1 MFTIM
6 FAVYN
11 LFKLI
16 VKLDYFYTVTIIY
29 RPMHLFEIIEINY
42 YYYITSS
49 VFYYTNKL
57 IKKINTY
64 KFLILNY
71 ACILLVQLSQV

>member
-6 FAVYN
+6 FVVYN

-29 RPMHLFEIIEINY
+29 RLAYLFEIIEINY
-42 YYYITSS
+42 YCYITSS
-49 VFYYTNKL
+49 VFYYINKL
-57 IKKINTY
+57 IKKINMH
-64 KFLILNY
+64 
-71 ACILLVQLSQV
+71 

>member
-49 VFYYTNKL
+49 VFYYTNN
-57 IKKINTY
+57 IIYVNKK
-64 KFLILNY
+64 K
-71 ACILLVQLSQV
+71 CVLSS